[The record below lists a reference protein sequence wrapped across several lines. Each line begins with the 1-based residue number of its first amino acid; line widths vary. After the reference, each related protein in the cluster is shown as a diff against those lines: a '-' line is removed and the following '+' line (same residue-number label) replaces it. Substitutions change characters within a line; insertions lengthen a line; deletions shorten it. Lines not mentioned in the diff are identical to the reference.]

1 VVLYIAKQPKRKR
14 RKTAMALDRKLAAV
28 DLTTGKIE
36 ITPISLEVRKKF
48 LGGRGLAAYL
58 LYKHVKPGVDPMG
71 PDNAVIFSAGPLGAT
86 LASAGSRTDV
96 MCKNPLTG
104 ILGSGNMGGFFAPE
118 LRFAGF
124 DHILVTGK
132 AHQPVYLW
140 VHNGTIE
147 IRDAKNVWGKT
158 VTEAQWAVR
167 EELGDPDIKS
177 AVCGPA
183 AEKGVRFGNV
193 MTGIKNANGRGGG
206 GSVMGSK
213 NLKMVAARGTMD
225 IKIAHPREALE
236 NDKKFIEMV
245 TGAKVNQTMGSLGTT
260 FIWGAANAWG
270 GVRANNFQLN
280 QLLYC
285 DDIEP
290 ESLDEISTQTMGKYH
305 MSACFGCQV
314 HCRARYRIPDRP
326 LAVKMGLAG
335 KYDEGP
341 EYTSQNAFCGE
352 PGCTKAETL
361 LMCNHLVNQYGIDT
375 LETGSLISWAM
386 ELYELGILSSKDT
399 DGIDLRF
406 GNDEALIEMVHHI
419 GRRDTWLG
427 DLLAEGGFA
436 AAEKIGKDS
445 IKYLVQVKGM
455 SHLGSDERN
464 TPGLALNCAVASRGS
479 DHLRSRAAIDLYH
492 LPEKVL
498 RQIYANPV
506 PYDGPLSP
514 DQREY
519 AGKAWMVFWQ
529 ETCFMGVD
537 CLGICKYHTTFL
549 GATLPNFDEWSK
561 LLYLNTGLS
570 MTPQEIWEVAERC
583 NMIERLFNLREGM
596 TKDDPFKGEML
607 SDRYFDEP
615 CRLGAPDVVG
625 SKLDREK
632 FDKMRAEFYHYKGCD
647 EKGIPTPE
655 TLTRL
660 GLATFDDDPPLL

>member
-1 VVLYIAKQPKRKR
+1 
-14 RKTAMALDRKLAAV
+14 MALDRKLAV
-28 DLTTGKIE
+28 IDLTTGKIE
-36 ITPISLEVRKKF
+36 IKPIPVEVRKKF

-58 LYKHVKPGVDPMG
+58 LYKYVKPGCDPMG
-71 PDNAVIFSAGPLGAT
+71 PDNAVIFSAGPLGGT

-104 ILGSGNMGGFFAPE
+104 LLGSGNMGGFFAPE
-118 LRFAGF
+118 LRWAGF
-124 DHILVTGK
+124 DHILVKGK
-132 AHQPVYLW
+132 ADKPVYLW
-140 VHNGTIE
+140 VHDGEVE
-147 IRDAKNVWGKT
+147 IKDGKNVWGKT

-183 AEKGVRFGNV
+183 AEKGVRYGNV

-225 IKIAHPREALE
+225 IKIAHPMEALE
-236 NDKKFIEMV
+236 FDKKYIEMI
-245 TGAKVNQTMGSLGTT
+245 TGAKVNQTMGTLGTP

-280 QLLYC
+280 QLLYS

-290 ESLDEISTQTMGKYH
+290 ESLDEISNQTVGKYH
-305 MSACFGCQV
+305 MAACFGCQV
-314 HCRARYRIPDRP
+314 HCRAKYRIPDRP
-326 LAVKMGLAG
+326 LSQKLGMVGR
-335 KYDEGP
+335 YDEGP

-361 LMCNHLVNQYGIDT
+361 LICNHLVNQYGVDN
-375 LETGSLISWAM
+375 LEIGSLISWAM
-386 ELYELGILSSKDT
+386 ELYEKGILTSKDT

-406 GNDEALIEMVHHI
+406 GNDEALIEMIHHI
-419 GRRDTWLG
+419 CKRDTWLG
-427 DLLAEGGFA
+427 DVLAEGGLK

-445 IKYLVQVKGM
+445 LKYMVHVKGM
-455 SHLGSDERN
+455 NHLGSDERA
-464 TPGLALNCAVASRGS
+464 TPGLALNAAMASRGS

-492 LPEKVL
+492 LPEQVL
-498 RQIYANPV
+498 RRIYGSPV
-506 PYDGPLSP
+506 PYDGPLTP

-519 AGKAWMVFWQ
+519 AGKAWTVFWQ

-537 CLGICKYHTTFL
+537 CLGTCKYHTTFL
-549 GATLPNFDEWSK
+549 GATLPNFEDWSK
-561 LLYLNTGLS
+561 VLYYNTGLE
-570 MTPQEIWEVAERC
+570 MTPKEMWEVAERC

-596 TKDDPFKGEML
+596 KKDDPYKGEML
-607 SDRYFDEP
+607 VDRYFDEP

-625 SKLDREK
+625 AKLDRTK
-632 FDKMRAEFYHYKGCD
+632 FKEMRAEFYQYKGCD
-647 EKGIPTPE
+647 EDGIPTPQ
-655 TLTRL
+655 TLSRL
-660 GLATFDDDPPLL
+660 GLETLDAEQPRL